1 MCAHGNKQGRSA
13 AGVVMLVVVVLLPV
27 LYVLSIGPAEWLAAH
42 GYCSEDAIG
51 YAYGP
56 VVLLYNIS
64 ETAELVIDWYVE
76 LWR

>member
-1 MCAHGNKQGRSA
+1 MTDHDNKQGRSV
-13 AGVVMLVVVVLLPV
+13 AGVVTLVVVVLLPV

-51 YAYGP
+51 YAYAP
-56 VVLLYNIS
+56 VVLLYISS
-64 ETAELVIDWYVE
+64 ETARLVLDYSVG